1 MAFKSTSNSWLRS
14 ETDRLDRTASIMA
27 QVMVNR
33 GVMLAPELTGAL
45 KRSGRTIK
53 KSKGSYSATFGG
65 ANVGVPY
72 AKLRNFVNKKNPQTL
87 NYSEKSG
94 KSVASEGVAK
104 YYRMA
109 GGQ

>member
-1 MAFKSTSNSWLRS
+1 MAFKSTSSSWLRG

-94 KSVASEGVAK
+94 DSVAKEPIKK
-104 YYRMA
+104 YYDMSK
-109 GGQ
+109 

>member
-1 MAFKSTSNSWLRS
+1 MAFTSRSNSWLRG

-33 GVMLAPELTGAL
+33 GVILAPELTGAL
-45 KRSGRTIK
+45 KRSGRAVK
-53 KSKGSYSATFGG
+53 KAKASYSATFGG

-72 AKLRNFVNKKNPQTL
+72 ALKRNFENRKNPQTL
-87 NYSEKSG
+87 HYSEKSG
-94 KSVASEGVAK
+94 KSVEKEGVAK